1 MSRINNMESVLKN
14 QYERG
19 YQDGIKHGLK
29 LMEQRL
35 LLAYENGN
43 PINIEGRAYFVKSDI
58 QNLKDIFEDL
68 EGEE

>member
-1 MSRINNMESVLKN
+1 MSRINNMEIVLKN
-14 QYERG
+14 QYEKG

-35 LLAYENGN
+35 LLACENGN
-43 PINIEGRAYFVKSDI
+43 PIEIGGRAYFIKSDI

-68 EGEE
+68 EIDC